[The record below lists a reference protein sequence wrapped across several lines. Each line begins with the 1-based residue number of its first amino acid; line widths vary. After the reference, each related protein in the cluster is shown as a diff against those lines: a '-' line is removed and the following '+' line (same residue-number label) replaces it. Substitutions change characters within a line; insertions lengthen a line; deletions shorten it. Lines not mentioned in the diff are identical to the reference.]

1 MTPRPASHT
10 HEAELLSMLAHPTRL
25 QILELLRGK
34 ELCVCDLQAA
44 LKQRQAC
51 VSQHLMA
58 LREAGLVTCRKAG
71 LRVYYRLSDTRLPE
85 LLDKIEAVVQSGE
98 KV

>member
-1 MTPRPASHT
+1 
-10 HEAELLSMLAHPTRL
+10 MLAHPTRL

-51 VSQHLMA
+51 VSQHLMV
-58 LREAGLVTCRKAG
+58 LREAGIVTCRKAG
-71 LRVYYRLSDTRLPE
+71 LRVYYRISATRLPE
-85 LLDKIEAVVQSGE
+85 LLDKIEAVVQSGK

>member
-1 MTPRPASHT
+1 MTPLPACHT
-10 HEAELLSMLAHPTRL
+10 HEAKLLSMLAHPTRL

-34 ELCVCDLQAA
+34 EMCVCDLQAV
-44 LKQRQAC
+44 LRQRQAC
-51 VSQHLMA
+51 VSQHLMV

-71 LRVYYRLSDTRLPE
+71 LRVYYRIGDTRLPE

-98 KV
+98 KA